1 MSMQD
6 YEIVRTLGRGAH
18 GTAYQV
24 HLKAAPPGTH
34 LFVAKE
40 IDLMR
45 TDAPKRDQALR
56 EAEVLK
62 SLSHVNVVAYSNA
75 FLEGTSLFIIM
86 EYCNAGDLCTAIKRR
101 KRQHARYHERDVMA
115 IFVQLSLAL
124 QHLHKKHVL
133 HRDLK
138 TANVFLN
145 QNGVVKLGDFGV
157 AKTLSETAG
166 VASTCVGTPYYLAPE
181 ICRSQPYGFKAD
193 VWSLGVILYELVT
206 LEVPFSAPDVLA
218 LVMRICNDKPRPAPT
233 VYSEALRNLLEKLL
247 QKDSAARPTSTEI
260 LADPHMQRG
269 LTLLLSHTTEH
280 GTGGAEMA
288 IREPPSP
295 ARGSSTPTSAQKAD
309 SASQGEM
316 IEADPPA
323 AIDVIYP
330 ASAESKGPVTL
341 PVVDRAA
348 SESPVSD
355 GSMVEE
361 SAPCSPASP
370 SRNVHMLPPV
380 DDREVTALRLSLL
393 SVLEEA
399 LCDKA
404 DEQMPESVDADADA
418 MQEDILSDSLIR
430 ELDVSV

>member
-1 MSMQD
+1 
-6 YEIVRTLGRGAH
+6 
-18 GTAYQV
+18 
-24 HLKAAPPGTH
+24 
-34 LFVAKE
+34 
-40 IDLMR
+40 
-45 TDAPKRDQALR
+45 
-56 EAEVLK
+56 
-62 SLSHVNVVAYSNA
+62 
-75 FLEGTSLFIIM
+75 
-86 EYCNAGDLCTAIKRR
+86 
-101 KRQHARYHERDVMA
+101 
-115 IFVQLSLAL
+115 
-124 QHLHKKHVL
+124 
-133 HRDLK
+133 LK

-247 QKDSAARPTSTEI
+247 QKDSATRPTATEI

-295 ARGSSTPTSAQKAD
+295 ARCSPTSAPAD
-309 SASQGEM
+309 KLETASQGEM
-316 IEADPPA
+316 IEAQMPIAADAVDP
-323 AIDVIYP
+323 V
-330 ASAESKGPVTL
+330 SAGSKGPVTL
-341 PVVDRAA
+341 PVVDRTAC
-348 SESPVSD
+348 ESPASD

-370 SRNVHMLPPV
+370 SRNAHAQIPV

-399 LCDKA
+399 LRD
-404 DEQMPESVDADADA
+404 DVDDQVPRSVEALSVDADA

>member
-24 HLKAAPPGTH
+24 HSRGAPPDMH

-62 SLSHVNVVAYSNA
+62 SLSHVNVVAYADA
-75 FLEGTSLFIIM
+75 FLEGTSLYIIM
-86 EYCNAGDLCTAIKRR
+86 EYCNAGDLCGAIKRR
-101 KRQHARYHERDVMA
+101 RRQKARYHERDIMA
-115 IFVQLSLAL
+115 VFVQLSLAL

-157 AKTLSETAG
+157 AKTLSETLG

-193 VWSLGVILYELVT
+193 VWSLGVILYELLT
-206 LEVPFSAPDVLA
+206 LEVPFVAPDVVA
-218 LVMRICNDKPRPAPT
+218 LVMRICNDKPAPAPT
-233 VYSEALRNLLEKLL
+233 VYSEALRNLLDKML
-247 QKDSAARPTSTEI
+247 QKDSAGRPTSTEI
-260 LADPHMQRG
+260 LAYPHMQRG

-280 GTGGAEMA
+280 GTGGAETA

-295 ARGSSTPTSAQKAD
+295 ARSPTSSSAD
-309 SASQGEM
+309 KSAVDLVGEM
-316 IEADPPA
+316 VGQDVPA
-323 AIDVIYP
+323 APHVIQNLGEV
-330 ASAESKGPVTL
+330 ESKEPPTL
-341 PVVDRAA
+341 LVVDRAA
-348 SESPVSD
+348 CESPVSD
-355 GSMVEE
+355 CSMVEE
-361 SAPCSPASP
+361 SAPCSPKSP
-370 SRNVHMLPPV
+370 CRDARARTPLH
-380 DDREVTALRLSLL
+380 DHEVTALRLSLL

-399 LCDKA
+399 LCGDT
-404 DEQMPESVDADADA
+404 DPVDSQAEPMDHI
-418 MQEDILSDSLIR
+418 MQEDIMTDSLVR